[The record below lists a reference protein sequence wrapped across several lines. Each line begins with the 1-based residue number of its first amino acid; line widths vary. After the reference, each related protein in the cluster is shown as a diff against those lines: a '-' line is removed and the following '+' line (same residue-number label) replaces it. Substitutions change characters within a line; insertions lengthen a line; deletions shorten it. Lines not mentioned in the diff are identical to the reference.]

1 MWTFWGNMK
10 LETIGFERQPVFKQS
25 FFPLLGEGLSIL
37 TKVQLLLLF
46 FLLLCF
52 SSYSYSSALLILL
65 LIIIVVSFPMV
76 FTCFVL
82 FFSFSSHYYYSLIL
96 IMLFFFALLLFWL
109 CILCFFL
116 FFSYSSLP
124 LLLLVYYY
132 YFAYLFSHFSH
143 VRKVLRFSLPTNG
156 WSGEKEADG
165 WPMASIR
172 RPSDAGKVALEYVM
186 QVMPRLLQLFWLF
199 TNNCFSNQCTIST
212 CLPSLL
218 EEFPFRDMEHI
229 ASNIGLCHSPDIPPP
244 ALSLEQMA
252 DVPNHF
258 LSPLWIGI

>member
-65 LIIIVVSFPMV
+65 IIIVVSFPMF

-96 IMLFFFALLLFWL
+96 IMLFFFALLLFLL

-116 FFSYSSLP
+116 FFSYSSL
-124 LLLLVYYY
+124 LLLLVYYYY

>member
-1 MWTFWGNMK
+1 MK

-65 LIIIVVSFPMV
+65 LIIIVVSFPMF

-96 IMLFFFALLLFWL
+96 IMLFFFALLLFLL

-124 LLLLVYYY
+124 LLLLVYYYY

-258 LSPLWIGI
+258 LSPL

>member
-1 MWTFWGNMK
+1 MV
-10 LETIGFERQPVFKQS
+10 QVFS
-25 FFPLLGEGLSIL
+25 PPFLSEGLSIL

-65 LIIIVVSFPMV
+65 LIIIVVSFPMF

-96 IMLFFFALLLFWL
+96 IMLFFFALLLFLL

-124 LLLLVYYY
+124 LLLLVYYYYY

-258 LSPLWIGI
+258 LSPL

>member
-1 MWTFWGNMK
+1 MK

-65 LIIIVVSFPMV
+65 LIIIVVSFPMF

-96 IMLFFFALLLFWL
+96 IMLFFFALLLFLL

-258 LSPLWIGI
+258 LSPL